1 MYVRFEDV
9 RLVIKIVICYARV
22 VLVGKQFHFML
33 SSAVSHKSQ
42 APVLRQEKDAEG
54 NGPCDGP
61 AMHLGE
67 YFNKLR

>member
-9 RLVIKIVICYARV
+9 RLVIKVVICHAR
-22 VLVGKQFHFML
+22 VGKQFNFML
-33 SSAVSHKSQ
+33 SSAVSYKSSV
-42 APVLRQEKDAEG
+42 PVLRQEKDAEG

-61 AMHLGE
+61 AMHLGQ